1 MDAQRKLIE
10 LAKERGGFATY
21 SAMAERMGVTTA
33 TMSQWRSG
41 TVPLAESRLE
51 ELCDF
56 AGENAGFWDI
66 SIRAERAKSS
76 SLRRQLEA
84 FLKAGTVL
92 VMGLAWC
99 QTALGN
105 TPNFP
110 TNGSA
115 AMYIM
120 RSIARYARDVARHFG
135 KLARRFGE
143 RHGPMPA
150 L

>member
-1 MDAQRKLIE
+1 MDAQRKLIG

-41 TVPLAESRLE
+41 SVPLSENRLE

-84 FLKAGTVL
+84 FLKAGAVLTVGL
-92 VMGLAWC
+92 LAW
-99 QTALGN
+99 QPALGSA
-105 TPNFP
+105 PSFP
-110 TNGSA
+110 TNGQSA
-115 AMYIM
+115 FTLCEVLYSPWSAPSTLQTASELPFCRIPG
-120 RSIARYARDVARHFG
+120 S
-135 KLARRFGE
+135 
-143 RHGPMPA
+143 
-150 L
+150 